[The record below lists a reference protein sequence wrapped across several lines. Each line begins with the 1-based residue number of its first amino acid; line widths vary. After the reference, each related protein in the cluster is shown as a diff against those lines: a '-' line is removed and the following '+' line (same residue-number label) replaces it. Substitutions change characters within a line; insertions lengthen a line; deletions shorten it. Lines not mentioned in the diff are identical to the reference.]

1 MLTKRLKQ
9 NILSTTILI
18 ENNKNIYGTSMKNT
32 QDSVLGT
39 QTYNLFSPPSLG
51 LGSRKAEICSSPF
64 FIVLVTDNGDMAL

>member
-39 QTYNLFSPPSLG
+39 QTYNLFSLLPWDWEAEKQRSALVHSL
-51 LGSRKAEICSSPF
+51 
-64 FIVLVTDNGDMAL
+64 